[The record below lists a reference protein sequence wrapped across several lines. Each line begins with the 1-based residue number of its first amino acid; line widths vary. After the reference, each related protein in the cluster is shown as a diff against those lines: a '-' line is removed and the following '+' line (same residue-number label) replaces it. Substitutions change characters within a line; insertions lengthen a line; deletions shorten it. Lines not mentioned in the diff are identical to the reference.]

1 MFSYQFCEIFKSN
14 FFAEHLPTIASAQKW
29 LFLLGNNATTFVYC
43 FTGSPQFAV
52 FLVNSLNAKVAII
65 PFNELQFNELIV
77 NLRHEVF
84 LMSLLCIYHIFSES
98 CVICRCWKSMLF
110 WFQHW
115 CYQKALF
122 CRWLGIEKM
131 LRKLEFYEKLCMKI

>member
-1 MFSYQFCEIFKSN
+1 MQNICQQLLLHKNDCFYLEITLPPFSMV
-14 FFAEHLPTIASAQKW
+14 
-29 LFLLGNNATTFVYC
+29 LLAHVYC